1 MKSGEKRQQSV
12 IIDDTAM
19 QAEVKT
25 EYLQNSFRVRFLKE
39 GKKPNNR
46 HRWTQPFEN
55 IVGLQK
61 TVQYSQHNQITMQN
75 NSRVI
80 FIIQDGMRFNIKKYF
95 FCRNLHVFVLI
106 FVFLN

>member
-25 EYLQNSFRVRFLKE
+25 EYLQNSFRVRFLKRE
-39 GKKPNNR
+39 KKKKPTSR

-55 IVGLQK
+55 ILELQQARLL
-61 TVQYSQHNQITMQN
+61 QYGQYN
-75 NSRVI
+75 
-80 FIIQDGMRFNIKKYF
+80 
-95 FCRNLHVFVLI
+95 HVTHTK
-106 FVFLN
+106 

>member
-39 GKKPNNR
+39 GKKPTADTDGPN
-46 HRWTQPFEN
+46 
-55 IVGLQK
+55 LLK
-61 TVQYSQHNQITMQN
+61 T
-75 NSRVI
+75 
-80 FIIQDGMRFNIKKYF
+80 
-95 FCRNLHVFVLI
+95 
-106 FVFLN
+106 

>member
-25 EYLQNSFRVRFLKE
+25 EYLQNSFRVRFLKRGGG
-39 GKKPNNR
+39 GKGKPTSR

-55 IVGLQK
+55 IFELQQARLL
-61 TVQYSQHNQITMQN
+61 QYGQYN
-75 NSRVI
+75 
-80 FIIQDGMRFNIKKYF
+80 
-95 FCRNLHVFVLI
+95 HVTHTI
-106 FVFLN
+106 